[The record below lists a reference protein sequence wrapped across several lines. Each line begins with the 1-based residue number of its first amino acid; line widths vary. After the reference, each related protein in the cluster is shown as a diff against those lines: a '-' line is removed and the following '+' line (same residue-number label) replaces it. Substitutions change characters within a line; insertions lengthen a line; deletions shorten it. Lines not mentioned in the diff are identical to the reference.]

1 MATGKRKRIMIS
13 CVTFETIKITE
24 PVKFY
29 DINKIHLIHFVKDPE
44 SDKGMIYQEF
54 YDQVCKII
62 KKESN
67 GKVEIE
73 EHADNVNQFL
83 PMLKLVM
90 KIIEKESR
98 SDEPIDMYV
107 NISAG
112 TSEYTAAAVIA
123 SMMNPEVIP
132 FSVSTDLYTVKNN
145 KIRDLY
151 YADGAPVG
159 LTESINEP
167 SIVPKYNISM
177 PDRNLVLGLR
187 ILKELSDTKN
197 SVKGPEV
204 IRILKEKGLW
214 RMYSKGAKKDS
225 RDSPEAEKSDSVH
238 YHRDYVSKWL
248 SNGWIEKNN
257 FNKRY
262 DLTQEGLWIVDTFYT
277 E

>member
-29 DINKIHLIHFVKDPE
+29 EINKVHLIHFVKDPE
-44 SDKGMIYQEF
+44 SDKGIIYQEF
-54 YDQVCKII
+54 YDQVCRII

-67 GKVEIE
+67 GKVEVE
-73 EHADNVNQFL
+73 EHAENVSQFL
-83 PMLKLVM
+83 PMLKLIM
-90 KIIEKESR
+90 KIVEKES
-98 SDEPIDMYV
+98 SSGEPVDMHV

-132 FSVSTDLYTVKNN
+132 FSVSTDLYTVKND
-145 KIRDLY
+145 KIRELY

-159 LTESINEP
+159 LTETINEP
-167 SIVPKYNISM
+167 SLVPKYNISM

-187 ILKELSDTKN
+187 ILKELSETKH

-204 IRILKEKGLW
+204 IKGLKEKGLW
-214 RMYSKGAKKDS
+214 RMYSKDAKKDS
-225 RDSPEAEKSDSVH
+225 RVSHETEKSESVY

-248 SNGWIEKNN
+248 SNGWVEKNN

-262 DLTQEGLWIVDTFYT
+262 DLTQEGLWIVDTFYAD
-277 E
+277 